1 MQGTRCAKFHPALD
15 IPHAEL
21 ILRKG
26 YDAHIDSYSAARA
39 TPCLPQEIR
48 PRAAP
53 GDPVFFAPD
62 RPDDVPRKITEEH
75 LPTETLA
82 AMKRADTPPAIVY
95 AYRKTGL
102 LLMEE
107 MQDNY
112 PPARVAEWKAA
123 IAENERL
130 AAERNGG

>member
-1 MQGTRCAKFHPALD
+1 M
-15 IPHAEL
+15 
-21 ILRKG
+21 
-26 YDAHIDSYSAARA
+26 
-39 TPCLPQEIR
+39 
-48 PRAAP
+48 
-53 GDPVFFAPD
+53 FFAPD

-75 LPTETLA
+75 LRTETLA

-123 IAENERL
+123 IAEYERL